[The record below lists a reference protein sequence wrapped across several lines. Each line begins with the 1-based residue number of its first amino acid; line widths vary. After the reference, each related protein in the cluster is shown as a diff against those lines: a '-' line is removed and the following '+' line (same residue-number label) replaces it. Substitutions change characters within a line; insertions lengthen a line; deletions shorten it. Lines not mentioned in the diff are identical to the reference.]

1 MRDAEPHPR
10 AMRRRACLGLASLGL
25 AVSLWGCGEPALK
38 FNTTDITGAAM
49 GPALSL
55 LRDGAGRPRPL
66 ESFRGQV
73 VAVFFGFVNCPDVCP
88 TTLSHLKAVKQ
99 ALGPDG
105 ERLAVIF
112 VTIDP
117 DRDEAKLISDYAAAF
132 DPAFVALRGS
142 PDDTATV
149 AREFKIVYEKVGDP
163 SSTTYTMNHS
173 AGIFLFDPA
182 GRARLYAR
190 HEDDFERIVPDIRLL
205 LAGR

>member
-1 MRDAEPHPR
+1 MRDAAPLFR
-10 AMRRRACLGLASLGL
+10 AMRRRACVRLATLGLAAS
-25 AVSLWGCGEPALK
+25 VWGCGEPTLK
-38 FNTTDITGAAM
+38 FNTTDITGATM
-49 GPALSL
+49 GPTLGL
-55 LRDGAGRPRPL
+55 LRDGEGRPRPL

-117 DRDEAKLISDYAAAF
+117 ERDEAKLILEYAAAF

-142 PDDTATV
+142 ADDTAAV

-163 SSTTYTMNHS
+163 ASTTYSMNHS
-173 AGIFLFDPA
+173 AGIFLFDPT
-182 GRARLYAR
+182 GRPRLYAR
-190 HEDDFERIVPDIRLL
+190 HEDDFERIVPDVRLL